1 MLVLSRKINEKIR
14 IGPDIV
20 ISIVAVSET
29 QIKIGIEAP
38 TSVKILRAE
47 LYEKVKDQNRQ
58 AAEVVKEVKVPAELG
73 NLKIN
78 KLDSNV

>member
-38 TSVKILRAE
+38 VSVKILRAE
-47 LYEKVKDQNRQ
+47 LYEKVKDENRQ
-58 AAEVVKEVKVPAELG
+58 AAEVLKEVKLPAELG
-73 NLKIN
+73 KLKIN
-78 KLDSNV
+78 ILDNNG

>member
-14 IGPDIV
+14 IGSDIV

-58 AAEVVKEVKVPAELG
+58 ATEVLKEVKVPAELG